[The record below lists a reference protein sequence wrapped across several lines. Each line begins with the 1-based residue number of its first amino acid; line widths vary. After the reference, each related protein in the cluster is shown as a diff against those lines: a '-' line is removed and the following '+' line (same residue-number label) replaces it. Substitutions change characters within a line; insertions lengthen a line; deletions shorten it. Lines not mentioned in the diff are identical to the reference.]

1 MILKVKFF
9 GVGGWFYFFK
19 LDVLELVD
27 DFEVK
32 ISVEFVDD
40 FEG

>member
-1 MILKVKFF
+1 MIF
-9 GVGGWFYFFK
+9 FFK

-32 ISVEFVDD
+32 ISVEFMDD

>member
-1 MILKVKFF
+1 VDDIIIFL
-9 GVGGWFYFFK
+9 K

-40 FEG
+40 FEN

>member
-9 GVGGWFYFFK
+9 GIGGWYLFFK
-19 LDVLELVD
+19 VDVLELVD

-32 ISVEFVDD
+32 TSVEFVDD

>member
-1 MILKVKFF
+1 VDDFLK
-9 GVGGWFYFFK
+9 K

-27 DFEVK
+27 EFEVK
-32 ISVEFVDD
+32 ISVELVDD